1 MPEPETP
8 ETTPQPDPRQRS
20 RFILDRESGRM
31 MRARDAL
38 ICVFVAVILLLLI
51 EGASIRNTGN
61 KMDEG
66 IQRTMVLAV
75 GEPAGWLADQL
86 PLAAAADKLTA
97 ALSPDDDLSGG
108 PGGFNSAP
116 VGGGPTQVAGTGAAV
131 APITTDAFDP
141 AELGVKP
148 KQLPSL
154 KNLLITGDSL
164 AQPLDVQLARR
175 LAGDDVV
182 TTRDVHLGTGISKT
196 DLVDW
201 GLLSVKQVKDGKPD
215 AVIMFMGANEGF
227 PFPGPGGGNVTC
239 CSAEWAVTYAQR
251 ARSMM
256 DTYRRDGDARVYW
269 LTLPMPRSV
278 PRQKVARAVNAAIE
292 VAAQPYRSQ
301 VRILDMNEVFTPG
314 GRYRAAMAV
323 NGRKTLVRRPDGIH
337 LNDAGAGVALDIVLE
352 RLRADFASLG

>member
-1 MPEPETP
+1 
-8 ETTPQPDPRQRS
+8 
-20 RFILDRESGRM
+20 M

-38 ICVFVAVILLLLI
+38 ICVFVAVILLLVL
-51 EGASIRNTGN
+51 EGTSIRNTGK
-61 KMDEG
+61 KMDSGLE
-66 IQRTMVLAV
+66 RTAVLAV
-75 GEPAGWLADQL
+75 GHPAGWLADRL
-86 PLAAAADKLTA
+86 PLAEAADTLTA

-116 VGGGPTQVAGTGAAV
+116 VGGGPVQVAGEGAAQT
-131 APITTDAFDP
+131 PITPDAFDP

-175 LAGDDVV
+175 LAGDGVV
-182 TTRDVHLGTGISKT
+182 TTRDVRLGTGISKT

-201 GLLSVKQVKDGKPD
+201 GLLSGKQVKDAKPD

-227 PFPGPGGGNVTC
+227 PFPAAGGGDVAC

-269 LTLPMPRSV
+269 LTLPMPRE
-278 PRQKVARAVNAAIE
+278 PARQKTARAVNAAIA
-292 VAAQPYRSQ
+292 VAAQPFRSQ
-301 VRILDMNEVFTPG
+301 VRVLDMNEVFTPG
-314 GRYRAAMAV
+314 GRYRAAMPV
-323 NGRKTLVRRPDGIH
+323 DGQETLVRRQDGIH
-337 LNDAGAGVALDIVLE
+337 LNDAGAGVALEIVLA
-352 RLRADFASLG
+352 RIRADFAKLG